1 MQHALWHKRPQQQD
15 RTMPQAG
22 EGQDEFCQ
30 KEAQEIEEREGK
42 EGRGKGEEEAG

>member
-1 MQHALWHKRPQQQD
+1 
-15 RTMPQAG
+15 MPQAG

-42 EGRGKGEEEAG
+42 EGRGKGEEEAGWGDGRPAAFPLQS